1 MALEGKFDYPAHQLP
16 MDAFRDWQLCRVVG
30 PPNTWLDLPAER
42 LDWILAVDGAVQQA
56 KANVEEEA
64 ARG

>member
-1 MALEGKFDYPAHQLP
+1 LEGKFDYPAHQLP
-16 MDAFRDWQLCRVVG
+16 YEQFRDWQLCQVVG
-30 PPNTWLDLPAER
+30 PPNTWQDLPAER

-56 KANVEEEA
+56 KANVQQREA